1 MQGPDGVSGR
11 DWGSICGMQVRD
23 VIAAVDRLAPFAL
36 AEPWDHV
43 GVQVGLPGDELQAGG
58 AAGAAGAAP
67 VVLVALEVDD
77 AVLDEAHRLGAGVVV
92 SHHPLIFD
100 PLERLSDDSEAG
112 RLALRAARE
121 GVAVIAAHTSLDKA
135 RGGMA
140 DVIAELL
147 DLEAVVPL
155 APAAADAL
163 KLVGFVPID
172 DADLVRKALFAAG
185 AGVIGEYEHCSWSVG
200 GQGTFFGRETANPAA
215 GVSGRDETVDELRI
229 EVVFPRRLRRRVTST
244 YVAAHPYEEPVY
256 DIIPLDNEIASLG
269 LGRLGALPRPT
280 TLAGL
285 AADVAVVLRLPTVRY
300 AGDAGREVRRVAVLP
315 GSGAG
320 AIARG
325 VAQVADVL
333 ITGDVKY
340 HEARAAQ
347 AQGLALID
355 APHGVTEQE
364 GVLRWAG
371 RLADALG
378 TAASVATF
386 RNLAVA
392 VWSDSGG
399 GAAAVASVTA
409 REDAPDEAGEPA
421 ETESVAPTPSPPA
434 IVPAAAAPPAPKG
447 GVRSVNRDDDRYH
460 LYTDGGARG
469 NPGPAGIGARLLTAG
484 GDVVEDVADYI
495 GKATNNVAE
504 YQALIA
510 GLEVALDRGVERLD
524 VFLDSE
530 LVVRQVN
537 GQYKVKDAGLKPLH
551 QQACL
556 LLSRFHEVDVRHVRR
571 EQNAAADALVNQAI
585 DAATT

>member
-1 MQGPDGVSGR
+1 
-11 DWGSICGMQVRD
+11 MQVGD

-43 GVQVGLPGDELQAGG
+43 GLQVGAPGDELQCGSIGTADVP
-58 AAGAAGAAP
+58 P

-77 AVLDEAHRLGAGVVV
+77 AVLDEAGRLGAGVIV

-112 RLALRAARE
+112 RLVLRAARE

-163 KLVGFVPID
+163 KLVGFVPAD

-200 GQGTFFGRETANPAA
+200 GQGTFFGREGTDPAA
-215 GVSGRDETVDELRI
+215 GRAGRDETVDELRI

-244 YVAAHPYEEPVY
+244 YVAAHPYEEPAY
-256 DIIPLDNEIASLG
+256 DVIPLENEIASLG
-269 LGRLGALPRPT
+269 LGRLGELPAAT
-280 TLAGL
+280 SLAAL
-285 AADVAVVLRLPTVRY
+285 AADVAAVLRLPSVRY
-300 AGDAGREVRRVAVLP
+300 SGDADREVRRVAVLP
-315 GSGAG
+315 GSGAE

-364 GVLRWAG
+364 GMLRWAE
-371 RLADALG
+371 RLGDTLG
-378 TAASVATF
+378 PAASVETF
-386 RNLAVA
+386 RDPGVA
-392 VWSDSGG
+392 VWSETA
-399 GAAAVASVTA
+399 AAAVTA
-409 REDAPDEAGEPA
+409 ARSDGDTAEP
-421 ETESVAPTPSPPA
+421 
-434 IVPAAAAPPAPKG
+434 PAAAAAATAPAQVTQAA
-447 GVRSVNRDDDRYH
+447 GVHGANRDDDRSH

-469 NPGPAGIGARLLTAG
+469 NPGPAAIGARLLTAG
-484 GDVVEDVADYI
+484 GDVVEELADFI
-495 GKATNNVAE
+495 GIATNNVAE

-510 GLEVALDRGVERLD
+510 GLEIALDRGVERLD
-524 VFLDSE
+524 VFVDSE

-537 GQYKVKDAGLKPLH
+537 GQYKVKDATLKALH
-551 QQACL
+551 HEACL
-556 LLSRFHEVDVRHVRR
+556 LLSRFHEVDVKHVRR
-571 EQNAAADALVNQAI
+571 EQNAAADALVNQAL
-585 DAATT
+585 DAAAG

>member
-1 MQGPDGVSGR
+1 MARPGARGADRVVRR
-11 DWGSICGMQVRD
+11 DWGSICRMQVRD

-43 GVQVGLPGDELQAGG
+43 GLQVGSPGDELPAGG
-58 AAGAAGAAP
+58 AAGGAGAAP
-67 VVLVALEVDD
+67 VILVALEVDD
-77 AVLDEAHRLGAGVVV
+77 AVLDEARRLGAGVVV

-100 PLERLSDDSEAG
+100 PLERLSDDSESG

-140 DVIAELL
+140 DLIAGLF
-147 DLEAVVPL
+147 DLEAVQPL

-163 KLVGFVPID
+163 KLVGFVPVD

-200 GQGTFFGRETANPAA
+200 GQGTFFGRETTHPAA
-215 GVSGRDETVDELRI
+215 GMSGRDETVDELRI

-244 YVAAHPYEEPVY
+244 YVAAHPYEEPAY
-256 DIIPLDNEIASLG
+256 DVIPLENEIASLG
-269 LGRLGALPRPT
+269 LGRLGALPAPK
-280 TLAGL
+280 TLAEL
-285 AADVAVVLRLPTVRY
+285 AADVAAVLRLPSVRY
-300 AGDAGREVRRVAVLP
+300 AGDGRREVRRVAVLP
-315 GSGAG
+315 GSGAE

-340 HEARAAQ
+340 HEARVAQ

-364 GVLRWAG
+364 GMLLWAG
-371 RLADALG
+371 QLADALG
-378 TAASVATF
+378 TAASVETF
-386 RNLAVA
+386 RIAAVA
-392 VWSDSGG
+392 VWSESGAGVVDRAGGVADS
-399 GAAAVASVTA
+399 
-409 REDAPDEAGEPA
+409 AGE
-421 ETESVAPTPSPPA
+421 ESARGEGFEVYGVPLAA
-434 IVPAAAAPPAPKG
+434 GVPAGPE
-447 GVRSVNRDDDRYH
+447 GVRAVNRDDLRYR

-469 NPGPAGIGARLLTAG
+469 NPGPAGIGARLLTAT
-484 GDVVEDVADYI
+484 GDVVEELADYI

-510 GLEVALDRGVERLD
+510 GLEIALDRGVERLD

-537 GQYKVKDAGLKPLH
+537 GRYKVKDAGLKPLH

-585 DAATT
+585 DAAAG